1 MKKFYLF
8 ILCAFALSFGDMS
21 SFFTTEPKGD
31 GLATHFLTEPKNER
45 GLASYFVTESKN
57 PKTNDSKP
65 IKNTPAP
72 MVYKELPYTF
82 PTLVY
87 KPKSVSTLPK
97 IYKEFY
103 TLSIRIEPL
112 VFLDKP
118 NIIINTVPIHI
129 EEVEDEIEEIANVY
143 DECVEQCKQDNVA
156 SSLVNFCIRETCGRI
171 K

>member
-8 ILCAFALSFGDMS
+8 IFCAFALSFGDMG

-31 GLATHFLTEPKNER
+31 GLATHFVTEPKNER

-57 PKTNDSKP
+57 PKTNDSKL

-118 NIIINTVPIHI
+118 NIIINTVPTHI